1 MGNNLYTLNST
12 NFKCAT
18 WWNFPCAQ
26 SKSRLWTYRALQ
38 KVLPSSSHNS
48 VFSHYVSNHELVF
61 SALELHINETQ
72 YVLLFFDSFSQCSVY
87 GIIHLLCAI
96 IIHFLYYHVVSYSM
110 DIPQFIHSITDKHGL
125 FFLLLAIYNK
135 AVLSMI
141 ADVYFL

>member
-1 MGNNLYTLNST
+1 MQLDEIFHVHNPNQG
-12 NFKCAT
+12 FEHIE
-18 WWNFPCAQ
+18 F
-26 SKSRLWTYRALQ
+26 Q

-61 SALELHINETQ
+61 SALELHINEIR

-87 GIIHLLCAI
+87 GIIHHLCAI
-96 IIHFLYYHVVSYSM
+96 IIHFLYYHVVSHSM
-110 DIPQFIHSITDKHGL
+110 DIPQFIRPITDKHGL
-125 FFLLLAIYNK
+125 FFLSAIYNK